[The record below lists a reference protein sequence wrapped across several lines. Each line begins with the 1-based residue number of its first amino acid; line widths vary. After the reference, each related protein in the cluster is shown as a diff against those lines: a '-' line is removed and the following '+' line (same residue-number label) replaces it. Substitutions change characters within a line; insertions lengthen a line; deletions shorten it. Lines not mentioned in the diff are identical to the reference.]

1 MMDNEARIR
10 LGIDIGGTFTD
21 FVLVDETRSAVHIA
35 KVLTTP
41 GDPADGALA
50 GFRKILESAGLDASE
65 LASIVHA
72 TTLITN
78 ALIERKGARTGLI
91 TTRGFSDV
99 IEIAREKR
107 FDLYDLHQEMPAP
120 LVSKAFRVEV
130 PERVHVDGKM
140 VLPLD
145 VEAVR
150 RESAKLLKSGVESI
164 AVSFLHAPVNPRNE
178 WAAQAAIGEIAG
190 DTPVSIS
197 SAVAPETGEYERT
210 STTAAN
216 AYVRPIADAY
226 LTRLL
231 ENLRDSGF
239 SGDLFIMLSNSGFA
253 TLDSVREHPV
263 RIIESGPA
271 GGALAAAQIARSL
284 DEAHV
289 LGFDMGGTT
298 AKICLIEDGEPAT
311 ENRFEVARTSRF
323 QKGSGLPILSPTVD
337 LVEVGAGGGS
347 IAQISDLGLI
357 RVGPRS
363 AGAIPGPACYAQ
375 GGTQPTVTDA
385 NLLLGYLDPEFF
397 LGGTM
402 RLDPEKAR
410 EAVSSLA
417 EQLDMGMEDA
427 AWGIYEII
435 TEQMASAARVHI
447 AEKGGDPRNYALIA
461 TGGAAPLHA
470 CHMAK
475 KLYIS
480 RIVCPPDVGV
490 ASAAGLLAARPRADA
505 VRVLVSDVGAV
516 DWTYVEELYRDM
528 SAQMKD
534 SLGERLG
541 ADVRWEF
548 LCAADMRYRGQ
559 TDTVSVSLPEEGG
572 MPVRDAAGMQELF
585 ERAYERRYLRKI
597 ENVAAEVAAWRLTM
611 LGPGPRDMNFA
622 HLAEEANFDK
632 GSRTIYEGPE
642 RGFQEARVYHRYSL
656 PAGREFSGPAIVEE
670 RESTILVPEG
680 MCFRKESHGHVVIEV
695 AR

>member
-1 MMDNEARIR
+1 MNKGAQIR

-21 FVLVDETRSAVHIA
+21 LVLIDEARGAIHIA

-41 GDPADGALA
+41 DDPAEGTLA
-50 GFRKILESAGLDASE
+50 GFRQILETAGIDASD
-65 LASIVHA
+65 LANIVHA

-78 ALIERKGARTGLI
+78 ALIERKGACTGLI
-91 TTRGFSDV
+91 TTGGFSDV
-99 IEIAREKR
+99 IEIGREKR
-107 FDLYDLHQEMPAP
+107 FDLYDLHQEMPEP
-120 LVSKAFRVEV
+120 LIAKEFRAEV
-130 PERVHVDGKM
+130 PERSHVDGE
-140 VLPLD
+140 VALPLD
-145 VEAVR
+145 VEAVK
-150 RESAKLLKSGVESI
+150 REAERLVRLGAESI
-164 AVSFLHAPVNPRNE
+164 AVSFLHAPVNPANE
-178 WAAQAAIGEIAG
+178 KAAQTAIEEVAG

-197 SAVAPETGEYERT
+197 SDVAPETGEYERT

-216 AYVRPIADAY
+216 AYVRPIADVY

-231 ENLRDSGF
+231 ADLRDSGF
-239 SGDLFIMLSNSGFA
+239 AGDLFIMLSNSGFA
-253 TLDSVREHPV
+253 AVEGVREHPV

-284 DEAHV
+284 GEAHA

-337 LVEVGAGGGS
+337 LVEIGAGGGS
-347 IAQISDLGLI
+347 IAGISDLGLI
-357 RVGPRS
+357 RVGPQS
-363 AGAIPGPACYAQ
+363 AGAMPGPACYAQ
-375 GGTQPTVTDA
+375 GGAQPTVTDA
-385 NLLLGYLDPEFF
+385 NLLLGYLNPDFF
-397 LGGTM
+397 LGGAM
-402 RLDPEKAR
+402 RLDAGRAR

-417 EQLDMGMEDA
+417 GELDMSAHDA

-470 CHMAK
+470 CHMAR
-475 KLYIS
+475 KLYI
-480 RIVCPPDVGV
+480 RRVVCPPDVGV

-505 VRVLVSDVGAV
+505 VRVLVSDLDAV
-516 DWTYVEELYRDM
+516 DWERVEDLYREM
-528 SAQMKD
+528 AAQMKD
-534 SLGERLG
+534 SLGDRINVD
-541 ADVRWEF
+541 ARWEF

-559 TDTVSVSLPEEGG
+559 TDTVSVSLPGEGG
-572 MPVRDAAGMQELF
+572 MPSRDAAAMQELF

-611 LGPGPRDMNFA
+611 LGPAPGGMDVAPLTD
-622 HLAEEANFDK
+622 EADFDK
-632 GSRTIYEGPE
+632 GARKIYFGPE
-642 RGFQEARVYHRYSL
+642 GGFEEARVYHRYSL
-656 PAGREFSGPAIVEE
+656 PAGREFSGPAIIEE
-670 RESTILVPEG
+670 RESTIVVPQDAR
-680 MCFRKESHGHVVIEV
+680 FRKEGSGHIVIEV
-695 AR
+695 NG

>member
-1 MMDNEARIR
+1 MMDNNLNIR

-21 FVLVDETRSAVHIA
+21 LVLIDEARGAAHIA

-41 GDPADGALA
+41 DDPAEGTLA
-50 GFRKILESAGLDASE
+50 GFRTILESAGLKASD

-91 TTRGFSDV
+91 TTQGFSDV
-99 IEIAREKR
+99 IEIGREKR
-107 FDLYDLHQEMPAP
+107 FDLYDLHQEMPEP
-120 LVSKAFRVEV
+120 LIAEEFRAEA
-130 PERVHVDGKM
+130 PERVHVDGE
-140 VLPLD
+140 VALPLD
-145 VEAVR
+145 AEAVK
-150 RESAKLLKSGVESI
+150 REAERLVRLGAESI
-164 AVSFLHAPVNPRNE
+164 AVSFLHAPVNPENE
-178 WAAQAAIGEIAG
+178 RAARAAIGEVAG

-197 SAVAPETGEYERT
+197 SDVAPETGEYERA

-231 ENLRDSGF
+231 ASLRDSGF
-239 SGDLFIMLSNSGFA
+239 AGDLFIMLSNSGFA
-253 TLDSVREHPV
+253 AVESVREHPV

-284 DEAHV
+284 GEAHA

-337 LVEVGAGGGS
+337 LVEIGAGGGS

-357 RVGPRS
+357 RVGPQS
-363 AGAIPGPACYAQ
+363 AGAAPGPACYAQ
-375 GGTQPTVTDA
+375 GGAQPTVTDA
-385 NLLLGYLDPEFF
+385 NLLLGYLNPDFF
-397 LGGTM
+397 LGGAM
-402 RLDPEKAR
+402 RLDTERAR
-410 EAVSSLA
+410 EAVSSMA
-417 EQLDMGMEDA
+417 EKLGMSVEDA

-475 KLYIS
+475 KLYIR

-505 VRVLVSDVGAV
+505 VRVLVSDVDAV
-516 DWTYVEELYRDM
+516 DWACVEESYREM
-528 SAQMKD
+528 AAQMKET
-534 SLGERLG
+534 LGEG
-541 ADVRWEF
+541 IEVDGRWEF

-559 TDTVSVSLPEEGG
+559 TDTVSVPLPEVGG
-572 MPVRDAAGMQELF
+572 MPVRDNAAIQELF

-611 LGPGPRDMNFA
+611 LGPGLSDTEVPPLKDDTD
-622 HLAEEANFDK
+622 FDK
-632 GSRTIYEGPE
+632 GARRIYAGPE
-642 RGFQEARVYHRYSL
+642 RGFGEARVYHRYSL

-670 RESTILVPEG
+670 RESTIVVPEDAR
-680 MCFRKESHGHVVIEV
+680 FRKDAGGYIVIEV
-695 AR
+695 DG

>member
-1 MMDNEARIR
+1 MDNNLNIR

-21 FVLVDETRSAVHIA
+21 LVLIDEARRAVHVA

-41 GDPADGALA
+41 DDPAEGTLT
-50 GFRKILESAGLDASE
+50 GFQKILKSAGLEASD

-91 TTRGFSDV
+91 TTQGFSDV
-99 IEIAREKR
+99 IEIGREKR
-107 FDLYDLHQEMPAP
+107 FDLYDLHQEMPEP
-120 LVSKAFRVEV
+120 LVAQEYRAEAL
-130 PERVHVDGKM
+130 ERVHVDGG
-140 VLPLD
+140 VVVPLD
-145 VEAVR
+145 SEAVK
-150 RESAKLLKSGVESI
+150 REAERLVRLGAESI
-164 AVSFLHAPVNPRNE
+164 AVSFLHAPVNPANE
-178 WAAQAAIGEIAG
+178 RAARAAIEEVA
-190 DTPVSIS
+190 DDMPVSIS
-197 SAVAPETGEYERT
+197 SDVAPETGEYERA

-216 AYVRPIADAY
+216 AYVRPIADVY

-231 ENLRDSGF
+231 ASLRDSGF
-239 SGDLFIMLSNSGFA
+239 VGDLFIMLSNSGFA
-253 TLDSVREHPV
+253 AIESVREHPV

-284 DEAHV
+284 GEAHA

-337 LVEVGAGGGS
+337 LVEIGAGGGS

-357 RVGPRS
+357 RVGPQS
-363 AGAIPGPACYAQ
+363 AGATPGPACYAQ

-385 NLLLGYLDPEFF
+385 NLLLGYLNPDFF
-397 LGGTM
+397 LGGAM
-402 RLDPEKAR
+402 RLDAERAR

-417 EQLDMGMEDA
+417 GELDMSVEDA

-475 KLYIS
+475 KLYI
-480 RIVCPPDVGV
+480 RRVVCPPDVGV

-505 VRVLVSDVGAV
+505 VRVLVSDVDAV
-516 DWTYVEELYRDM
+516 NWARVEESYREM
-528 SAQMKD
+528 AAQMRET
-534 SLGERLG
+534 LGEG
-541 ADVRWEF
+541 IKVDGRWEF

-559 TDTVSVSLPEEGG
+559 TDTVSVSLPEEGE
-572 MPVRDAAGMQELF
+572 MPVRDSAEMQNLF

-611 LGPGPRDMNFA
+611 LGPGPS
-622 HLAEEANFDK
+622 EAGVPPLKDDTDFDK
-632 GSRTIYEGPE
+632 GARRIYAGPE
-642 RGFQEARVYHRYSL
+642 RGFSEARVYHRYSL

-670 RESTILVPEG
+670 RESTIMVPEDAR
-680 MCFRKESHGHVVIEV
+680 FRKDAGGHIVIEV
-695 AR
+695 EG

>member
-1 MMDNEARIR
+1 MMDNNLNIR

-21 FVLVDETRSAVHIA
+21 LVLIDEARGAAHVA

-41 GDPADGALA
+41 ADPAEGTLT
-50 GFRKILESAGLDASE
+50 GFQNILKSAGLEASD

-91 TTRGFSDV
+91 TTQGFSDV
-99 IEIAREKR
+99 IEIGREKR
-107 FDLYDLHQEMPAP
+107 FDLYDLHQEMPEP
-120 LVSKAFRVEV
+120 LIPGELRAEA
-130 PERVHVDGKM
+130 PERVHVDGE
-140 VLPLD
+140 VVVPLD
-145 VEAVR
+145 SEAVK
-150 RESAKLLKSGVESI
+150 REAERLVRLGAGSL
-164 AVSFLHAPVNPRNE
+164 AVSFLHAPVNPANE
-178 WAAQAAIGEIAG
+178 RAARAAIGEVAG
-190 DTPVSIS
+190 DLPVSIS
-197 SAVAPETGEYERT
+197 SDVAPETGEYERA

-231 ENLRDSGF
+231 ASLRDSGF
-239 SGDLFIMLSNSGFA
+239 AGDLFIMLSNSGFA
-253 TLDSVREHPV
+253 AIESVREHPV

-284 DEAHV
+284 GEAHA

-337 LVEVGAGGGS
+337 LVEIGAGGGS

-357 RVGPRS
+357 RVGPQS
-363 AGAIPGPACYAQ
+363 AGATPGPACYAQ
-375 GGTQPTVTDA
+375 GGAQPTVTDA
-385 NLLLGYLDPEFF
+385 NLLLGYLNPDFF
-397 LGGTM
+397 LGGAM
-402 RLDPEKAR
+402 RLDSEKAR

-417 EQLDMGMEDA
+417 GELGMSVEDA

-475 KLYIS
+475 KLYI
-480 RIVCPPDVGV
+480 RRVVCPPDVGV

-505 VRVLVSDVGAV
+505 VRVLVSDVDAV
-516 DWTYVEELYRDM
+516 DWARVEESYREM
-528 SAQMKD
+528 AAQMTET
-534 SLGERLG
+534 LGEG
-541 ADVRWEF
+541 IEVDGRWEF

-559 TDTVSVSLPEEGG
+559 TDTVSVPLPEEGG
-572 MPVRDAAGMQELF
+572 MPVRDSAQMQELF

-611 LGPGPRDMNFA
+611 LGPAPATTEVPPVTDDTD
-622 HLAEEANFDK
+622 FDK
-632 GSRTIYEGPE
+632 GMRNIYAGPE
-642 RGFQEARVYHRYSL
+642 RGFSEARVYHRYSL

-670 RESTILVPEG
+670 RESTIVVPEDAR
-680 MCFRKESHGHVVIEV
+680 FRKDAGGHIVIEV
-695 AR
+695 EG

>member
-1 MMDNEARIR
+1 MMDKDLQIR
-10 LGIDIGGTFTD
+10 LGVDIGGTFTD
-21 FVLVDETRSAVHIA
+21 LVLIDEARGAVHIA

-41 GDPADGALA
+41 DDPAEGTLS
-50 GFRKILESAGLDASE
+50 GFRTILESAGLKASD
-65 LASIVHA
+65 LVSIVHA

-91 TTRGFSDV
+91 TTQGFSDV
-99 IEIAREKR
+99 IEIGREKR
-107 FDLYDLHQEMPAP
+107 FDLYDLHQEMPEP
-120 LVSKAFRVEV
+120 LVPAELRAEV
-130 PERVHVDGKM
+130 PERVHVDGEI
-140 VLPLD
+140 VVPLD
-145 VEAVR
+145 VEAVK
-150 RESAKLLKSGVESI
+150 REAERLVRLGAESI
-164 AVSFLHAPVNPRNE
+164 AVSFLHAPVNPANE
-178 WAAQAAIGEIAG
+178 RAAQAAIEEVVG

-216 AYVRPIADAY
+216 AYVRPITDAY

-231 ENLRDSGF
+231 DSLRDSGF
-239 SGDLFIMLSNSGFA
+239 TGDLFIMLSNSGFA

-271 GGALAAAQIARSL
+271 GGALTAAQIARSL

-298 AKICLIEDGEPAT
+298 AKICLIENGEPAT

-323 QKGSGLPILSPTVD
+323 QKGSGLPILAPTVD
-337 LVEVGAGGGS
+337 LVEIGAGGGS

-357 RVGPRS
+357 RVGPQS
-363 AGAIPGPACYAQ
+363 AGAMPGPACYAQ
-375 GGTQPTVTDA
+375 GGAQPTVTDA
-385 NLLLGYLDPEFF
+385 SLLLGYLNPDFF
-397 LGGTM
+397 LGGAM
-402 RLDPEKAR
+402 RLDAEIAR
-410 EAVSSLA
+410 EAVSALA
-417 EQLDMGMEDA
+417 EKLDMSVEDA

-475 KLYIS
+475 KLYIR

-505 VRVLVSDVGAV
+505 VRVLVSDVDAV
-516 DWTYVEELYRDM
+516 DWARVEALYRDM
-528 SAQMKD
+528 AAQMKD
-534 SLGERLG
+534 SLGDRL
-541 ADVRWEF
+541 DVDARWEF
-548 LCAADMRYRGQ
+548 QPAADMRYRGQ
-559 TDTVSVSLPEEGG
+559 TDTVSVPLPEEGG
-572 MPVRDAAGMQELF
+572 MPVRDSAAMQELF
-585 ERAYERRYLRKI
+585 EQAYEKRYLRKI

-611 LGPGPRDMNFA
+611 LGPAPDAMKA
-622 HLAEEANFDK
+622 PPLKDDTDCDK
-632 GSRTIYEGPE
+632 GVRKIYAGPE
-642 RGFQEARVYHRYSL
+642 SGFLEARVYHRYSL
-656 PAGREFSGPAIVEE
+656 PAGREFFGPAIIEE
-670 RESTILVPEG
+670 RESTIVIPKDAR
-680 MCFRKESHGHVVIEV
+680 FRKNESGHIIIEV
-695 AR
+695 NG

>member
-1 MMDNEARIR
+1 MMDKDLQIR
-10 LGIDIGGTFTD
+10 LGVDIGGTFTD
-21 FVLVDETRSAVHIA
+21 LVLIDERRGAVHVA

-41 GDPADGALA
+41 DDPAEGTLS
-50 GFRKILESAGLDASE
+50 GFRKILESAGLKASD

-91 TTRGFSDV
+91 TTQGFSDV
-99 IEIAREKR
+99 IEIGREKR
-107 FDLYDLHQEMPAP
+107 FDLYDLHQEMPTP
-120 LVSKAFRVEV
+120 LVSQELRAEV
-130 PERVHVDGKM
+130 PERVHVDGE
-140 VLPLD
+140 VVVPLD
-145 VEAVR
+145 VEAVKR
-150 RESAKLLKSGVESI
+150 AAEKLVGLGAESI
-164 AVSFLHAPVNPRNE
+164 AVSFLHAPVNPANE
-178 WAAQAAIGEIAG
+178 KAAQAAIEEVAG

-231 ENLRDSGF
+231 AGLRDSGF

-271 GGALAAAQIARSL
+271 GGALTAAQIARSL
-284 DEAHV
+284 GEDHV

-298 AKICLIEDGEPAT
+298 AKICLIENGEPAT

-337 LVEVGAGGGS
+337 LVEIGAGGGS
-347 IAQISDLGLI
+347 IAQVSGLGLI
-357 RVGPRS
+357 RVGPQS
-363 AGAIPGPACYAQ
+363 AGAMPGPACYAQ
-375 GGTQPTVTDA
+375 GGAQPTVTDA
-385 NLLLGYLDPEFF
+385 SLLLGYLNPDFF
-397 LGGTM
+397 LGGAM
-402 RLDPEKAR
+402 KLDAEIAR
-410 EAVSSLA
+410 EAVSALA
-417 EQLDMGMEDA
+417 EKLDMSVEDA

-475 KLYIS
+475 KLYIR

-505 VRVLVSDVGAV
+505 VRVLVSDVDAV
-516 DWTYVEELYRDM
+516 DWARVEALYRDKA
-528 SAQMKD
+528 AQMKD
-534 SLGERLG
+534 SLGDRL
-541 ADVRWEF
+541 DVDARWEF
-548 LCAADMRYRGQ
+548 QPAADMRYRGQ
-559 TDTVSVSLPEEGG
+559 TDTVSVPLPEEGG
-572 MPVRDAAGMQELF
+572 MPVRDSAAMQELF
-585 ERAYERRYLRKI
+585 EQAYEKRYLRKI

-611 LGPGPRDMNFA
+611 LGPGPQGMDVPP
-622 HLAEEANFDK
+622 LTDEADFDK
-632 GSRTIYEGPE
+632 GSRKIYAGPDV
-642 RGFQEARVYHRYSL
+642 GFLEARVYHRYSL

-670 RESTILVPEG
+670 RESTIVIPKDAR
-680 MCFRKESHGHVVIEV
+680 FRKDESGHIIIEV
-695 AR
+695 NG

>member
-1 MMDNEARIR
+1 MMDKGAQIR
-10 LGIDIGGTFTD
+10 LGVDIGGTFTD
-21 FVLVDETRSAVHIA
+21 LVLIDEARGAVHIA

-41 GDPADGALA
+41 DDPAEGALT
-50 GFRKILESAGLDASE
+50 GFQNILESAGLEASG

-91 TTRGFSDV
+91 TTKGFSDV
-99 IEIAREKR
+99 IEIGREKR
-107 FDLYDLHQEMPAP
+107 FDLYDLHQEMPEP
-120 LVSKAFRVEV
+120 LVPEELRAEA
-130 PERVHVDGKM
+130 PERVHVDGE
-140 VLPLD
+140 VVAPLD
-145 VEAVR
+145 AEAVK
-150 RESAKLLKSGVESI
+150 REAERLLRLGAESI
-164 AVSFLHAPVNPRNE
+164 AVSFLHAPVNPGNE
-178 WAAQAAIGEIAG
+178 RAARAAIEQVAG
-190 DTPVSIS
+190 DMPVSIS
-197 SAVAPETGEYERT
+197 SEVAPETGEYERT

-231 ENLRDSGF
+231 ASLRDSGF
-239 SGDLFIMLSNSGFA
+239 AGDLFIMLSNSGFA
-253 TLDSVREHPV
+253 TIDSVREHPV

-284 DEAHV
+284 GEAHA

-298 AKICLIEDGEPAT
+298 AKICLIEEGEPAT

-337 LVEVGAGGGS
+337 LVEIGAGGGS
-347 IAQISDLGLI
+347 IAGISDLGLI
-357 RVGPRS
+357 RVGPQS
-363 AGAIPGPACYAQ
+363 AGATPGPACYDQ
-375 GGTQPTVTDA
+375 GGEQPTVTDA
-385 NLLLGYLDPEFF
+385 NLLLGYLNPEFF
-397 LGGTM
+397 LGGAM
-402 RLDPEKAR
+402 RLDSGKAR

-417 EQLDMGMEDA
+417 GKLDMRVEDA

-475 KLYIS
+475 KLYIR

-505 VRVLVSDVGAV
+505 VRVLVSDVDAV
-516 DWTYVEELYRDM
+516 DWTRVEALYWEM
-528 SAQMKD
+528 AAQMKD
-534 SLGERLG
+534 SLGDG
-541 ADVRWEF
+541 IGVDGRWEF

-559 TDTVSVSLPEEGG
+559 TDTVSVPLPEEGG
-572 MPVRDAAGMQELF
+572 MPVRDAANMQESF

-597 ENVAAEVAAWRLTM
+597 ESVAAEAAAWRLTM
-611 LGPGPRDMNFA
+611 LGPGPQGMDVA
-622 HLAEEANFDK
+622 PLTDEAEFDK
-632 GSRTIYEGPE
+632 GTRKIYAGPE
-642 RGFQEARVYHRYSL
+642 RGFSEARVYHRYSL

-670 RESTILVPEG
+670 RESTIVVPG
-680 MCFRKESHGHVVIEV
+680 DARFRKDAGGHIVIEV
-695 AR
+695 AG